1 MEVWCWIESMS
12 KYVTINNQQAI
23 TAALLLFSSSKMVEV
38 LPPKLSHWSQISPL
52 QHHRIKPRKVAG
64 LSWLNMI

>member
-1 MEVWCWIESMS
+1 MS

-52 QHHRIKPRKVAG
+52 QHHRIKPCKVAG

>member
-1 MEVWCWIESMS
+1 MEAWRWIESMS
-12 KYVTINNQQAI
+12 KYVRINNQREI
-23 TAALLLFSSSKMVEV
+23 TDALLLFSSRKMVEV

-52 QHHRIKPRKVAG
+52 QHHQIKPRKVAG